1 MSKGSRGGS
10 KGRKGRMNAELEA
23 TLKAI
28 ADMESKVGN
37 QQKKL
42 EELEELQKRKEE
54 IQRTIDSATFTP
66 DEEEQKVETT
76 GSKKGSVSN
85 LMVNSKKELRK
96 SQDKN
101 AARAPRGAKAN
112 KEALEA
118 IQR

>member
-1 MSKGSRGGS
+1 
-10 KGRKGRMNAELEA
+10 MNAELEA

-54 IQRTIDSATFTP
+54 IQRTIDSAAFTP
-66 DEEEQKVETT
+66 DEEHLKVDTIE
-76 GSKKGSVSN
+76 SKKGSRAN
-85 LMVNSKKELRK
+85 LMVVNSKKELRK

-101 AARAPRGAKAN
+101 AAKAPRGAKAN

>member
-28 ADMESKVGN
+28 AEMESKVGN

-54 IQRTIDSATFTP
+54 I
-66 DEEEQKVETT
+66 
-76 GSKKGSVSN
+76 
-85 LMVNSKKELRK
+85 
-96 SQDKN
+96 
-101 AARAPRGAKAN
+101 
-112 KEALEA
+112 
-118 IQR
+118 